1 MSEVAATNP
10 SPVASREAALRIA
23 LAARALNGLDVRA
36 LVGALIEKLDAPLT
50 EAKLGTLTVE
60 DLRVILAGD
69 FAEQGCHVGV
79 ESEVLKEAVRLLW
92 GQGVE
97 NSDFPVAEPY
107 TDGEMPGSIRVA
119 IAANRGEN
127 LDGHFGS
134 CERFLI
140 YQVGPQ
146 AVKLIGVR
154 STVEADAAED
164 KNTARSALINDCQI
178 VYVQSIGGPA
188 AAKVVRA
195 NVHPVKKPAGGP
207 ARTVLLELQGRLLN
221 PPPWLAQIMGVP
233 AASLAR
239 FEASLE
245 EEQA

>member
-1 MSEVAATNP
+1 MSATP
-10 SPVASREAALRIA
+10 IASREAALRIA
-23 LAARALNGLDVRA
+23 LAARTLNGLDVRA
-36 LVGALIEKLDAPLT
+36 LVGALVTKLEAPLT
-50 EAKLGTLTVE
+50 EAKLGTLTVD

-79 ESEVLKEAVRLLW
+79 AAETLKEAVRLLW

-97 NSDFPVAEPY
+97 NNDFPAVDTYNE
-107 TDGEMPGSIRVA
+107 GEMPGSLRVA

-140 YQVGPQ
+140 YQVNQ
-146 AVKLIGVR
+146 EQVKLIGVR
-154 STVEADAAED
+154 TTVEADAAED
-164 KNTARSALINDCQI
+164 KNAARSALINDCQI

-195 NVHPVKKPAGGP
+195 GVHPVKLPSGGK
-207 ARTVLLELQGRLLN
+207 AREVLVELQTRLAS

-233 AASLAR
+233 SASLAR
-239 FEASLE
+239 FEEELE
-245 EEQA
+245 SEESA

>member
-1 MSEVAATNP
+1 MSETP
-10 SPVASREAALRIA
+10 IASREAALRIA

-36 LVGALIEKLDAPLT
+36 LVGALIEKLEAPLT
-50 EAKLGTLTVE
+50 ETKLGTLTVE

-69 FAEQGCHVGV
+69 FAEQGCHVGI
-79 ESEVLKEAVRLLW
+79 EADILKEAIRLLW

-97 NSDFPVAEPY
+97 NGDFPAVESY
-107 TDGEMPGSIRVA
+107 TDGEMPGSLRVA
-119 IAANRGEN
+119 VAANRGEN

-140 YQVGPQ
+140 YQVSPDTIR
-146 AVKLIGVR
+146 LIGVR
-154 STVEADAAED
+154 STVEADTAED
-164 KNTARSALINDCQI
+164 RNSARSALINDCQI

-195 NVHPVKKPAGGP
+195 GVHPVKKPAGGKV
-207 ARTVLLELQGRLLN
+207 REVLVELQGRLAS

-239 FEASLE
+239 FEAEIEDEAAS
-245 EEQA
+245 

>member
-1 MSEVAATNP
+1 MSETP
-10 SPVASREAALRIA
+10 IASREAALRIA

-36 LVGALIEKLDAPLT
+36 LVGTLIEKLEAPLT

-79 ESEVLKEAVRLLW
+79 EAEALKEAIRLLW
-92 GQGVE
+92 GQGVA
-97 NSDFPVAEPY
+97 NSDFPTVDTY
-107 TDGEMPGSIRVA
+107 TEGEMPGSLRVA
-119 IAANRGEN
+119 VAANRGEN

-134 CERFLI
+134 CERFLV
-140 YQVGPQ
+140 YQVSPDTI
-146 AVKLIGVR
+146 KLIAIR

-164 KNTARSALINDCQI
+164 KNAARSALIGDCQI

-195 NVHPVKKPAGGP
+195 GVHPVKKPTGGA
-207 ARTVLLELQGRLLN
+207 AREVLVELQGRLTS

-239 FEASLE
+239 FEEEIE
-245 EEQA
+245 EEESA

>member
-1 MSEVAATNP
+1 MSDTP
-10 SPVASREAALRIA
+10 IASREAALRIA

-36 LVGALIEKLDAPLT
+36 LVGALIDKLEAPLT
-50 EAKLGTLTVE
+50 ESKLGTLTVE

-69 FAEQGCHVGV
+69 FAEQGCHVGI
-79 ESEVLKEAVRLLW
+79 EAETLKEAIRLLW

-97 NSDFPVAEPY
+97 NSDFPGVESYAEG
-107 TDGEMPGSIRVA
+107 DMPGSLRVA
-119 IAANRGEN
+119 VAANRGEN

-134 CERFLI
+134 CERFLV
-140 YQVGPQ
+140 YQVSPTEIR
-146 AVKLIGVR
+146 LIGVR

-164 KNTARSALINDCQI
+164 RNAARSALINDCQI

-195 NVHPVKKPAGGP
+195 GVHPVKKPAGGN
-207 ARTVLLELQGRLLN
+207 AREALVELQQRLSS

-239 FEASLE
+239 FEE
-245 EEQA
+245 ELAAGETA

>member
-1 MSEVAATNP
+1 MSE
-10 SPVASREAALRIA
+10 SPIASREAALRIA

-36 LVGALIEKLDAPLT
+36 LVGALIEKLEAPLT

-79 ESEVLKEAVRLLW
+79 EAEALKEAIRLLW

-97 NSDFPVAEPY
+97 NSDFPAVDSYSE
-107 TDGEMPGSIRVA
+107 GEMPGSLRVA
-119 IAANRGEN
+119 VAANRGEN

-140 YQVGPQ
+140 YQVSQQ
-146 AVKLIGVR
+146 AIKLIAIR
-154 STVEADAAED
+154 TTVEADTAED
-164 KNTARSALINDCQI
+164 KNAARSALIGDCQI

-195 NVHPVKKPAGGP
+195 GVHPVKKPTGGP
-207 ARTVLLELQGRLLN
+207 AREALAELQERLAS

-233 AASLAR
+233 SASLAR
-239 FEASLE
+239 FEEDLAAE
-245 EEQA
+245 ESA

>member
-1 MSEVAATNP
+1 MSET
-10 SPVASREAALRIA
+10 PVASREAALRIA

-36 LVGALIEKLDAPLT
+36 LVGALIEKFEAPLT
-50 EAKLGTLTVE
+50 ETKLGTLTVE

-79 ESEVLKEAVRLLW
+79 DNEQLKEAIRLLW
-92 GQGVE
+92 GQGLDH
-97 NSDFPVAEPY
+97 SDFPAVDAYSE
-107 TDGEMPGSIRVA
+107 GEMPGSIRVA
-119 IAANRGEN
+119 VAANRGEN

-134 CERFLI
+134 CDRFLV
-140 YQVGPQ
+140 YQVGAQ
-146 AVKLIGVR
+146 EIRLVGVR
-154 STVEADAAED
+154 STAEADAAED
-164 KNTARSALINDCQI
+164 KNAARSALIGDCQI

-195 NVHPVKKPAGGP
+195 GVHPVKKPAGGP
-207 ARTVLLELQGRLLN
+207 IREVLVELQGRLSS

-239 FEASLE
+239 FEE
-245 EEQA
+245 ELAAGESR

>member
-1 MSEVAATNP
+1 MSDTP
-10 SPVASREAALRIA
+10 IASREAALRIA

-36 LVGALIEKLDAPLT
+36 LVGALVEKLESPLT

-79 ESEVLKEAVRLLW
+79 EGEALKEAVRLLW

-97 NSDFPVAEPY
+97 NSDFPAVDAY
-107 TDGEMPGSIRVA
+107 TDGDMPGSLRVA
-119 IAANRGEN
+119 VAANRGET

-134 CERFLI
+134 CERFLV
-140 YQVGPQ
+140 YQVSPEQ
-146 AVKLIGVR
+146 IKLIAIR
-154 STVEADAAED
+154 TTVEADTAED
-164 KNTARSALINDCQI
+164 KNAARSALINDCQI

-195 NVHPVKKPAGGP
+195 GVHPVKKPEGGK
-207 ARTVLLELQGRLLN
+207 ARLVLIELQGRLSS

-233 AASLAR
+233 SASLAR
-239 FEASLE
+239 FEE
-245 EEQA
+245 EMESEESA

>member
-1 MSEVAATNP
+1 MSE
-10 SPVASREAALRIA
+10 SPIASREAALRLA
-23 LAARALNGLDVRA
+23 LAARALNGLDVKA
-36 LVGALIEKLDAPLT
+36 FVGALLEKLEAPLT
-50 EAKLGTLTVE
+50 ESKLAKLTVE

-79 ESEVLKEAVRLLW
+79 DGESLKEAVRLLW
-92 GQGVE
+92 GEGVE
-97 NSDFPVAEPY
+97 NSDFPAVDPY
-107 TDGEMPGSIRVA
+107 TEGEMPGSIRVA

-134 CERFLI
+134 CDRFLI
-140 YQVGPQ
+140 YQVGPSEIR
-146 AVKLIGVR
+146 LIDIR
-154 STVEADAAED
+154 STAEADGADD
-164 KNTARSALINDCQI
+164 KNAARSALIGDCQI

-195 NVHPVKKPAGGP
+195 DVHPIKKPEGGP
-207 ARTVLLELQGRLLN
+207 ARIVLQELQGRLSS

-239 FEASLE
+239 FEESLE
-245 EEQA
+245 DGEHA

>member
-1 MSEVAATNP
+1 MSAT
-10 SPVASREAALRIA
+10 PVASREAALRIA

-36 LVGALIEKLDAPLT
+36 LVGALIEKLDTPLT
-50 EAKLGTLTVE
+50 ESKLGTLTVE

-79 ESEVLKEAVRLLW
+79 EPEALKEAIRLLW
-92 GQGVE
+92 GQGVV
-97 NSDFPVAEPY
+97 NSDFPAIEAY
-107 TDGEMPGSIRVA
+107 TDGDMPGSLRVA

-134 CERFLI
+134 CERFLV
-140 YQVGPQ
+140 YQVSPTDIRL
-146 AVKLIGVR
+146 VDVR
-154 STVEADAAED
+154 STVEADGAED
-164 KNTARSALINDCQI
+164 RNAARSALINDCQI

-195 NVHPVKKPAGGP
+195 GVHPVKKPGGGP
-207 ARTVLLELQGRLLN
+207 AREALAELQQRLTC

-239 FEASLE
+239 FEEELE
-245 EEQA
+245 TGEAA

>member
-1 MSEVAATNP
+1 MSDTPAST
-10 SPVASREAALRIA
+10 PVASREAALRIA

-36 LVGALIEKLDAPLT
+36 LVGALISKLDAPLT

-60 DLRVILAGD
+60 DLRLILAGD

-79 ESEVLKEAVRLLW
+79 DAETLKEAVRLLW
-92 GQGVE
+92 GQGMAH
-97 NSDFPVAEPY
+97 SDFPTVDAYQEG
-107 TDGEMPGSIRVA
+107 DMPGSLRVA

-140 YQVGPQ
+140 YQVGPDEIR
-146 AVKLIGVR
+146 LIAVR

-164 KNTARSALINDCQI
+164 RNAARSALIGDCQI
-178 VYVQSIGGPA
+178 VYIQSIGGPA
-188 AAKVVRA
+188 AAKAVRA
-195 NVHPVKKPAGGP
+195 GVHPVKKPAGGQ
-207 ARTVLLELQGRLLN
+207 AREVLAELQGRLSS

-233 AASLAR
+233 SASLAR
-239 FEASLE
+239 FEEQMTTE
-245 EEQA
+245 ESA

>member
-1 MSEVAATNP
+1 MSDT
-10 SPVASREAALRIA
+10 PVASREAALRIA
-23 LAARALNGLDVRA
+23 LAARTLNGLEVRA
-36 LVGALIEKLDAPLT
+36 LVGALIEKLGSPLT
-50 EAKLGTLTVE
+50 ETKLGTLTVE

-79 ESEVLKEAVRLLW
+79 EADKLKEAVRLLW

-97 NSDFPVAEPY
+97 NIDFPAVDAYNE
-107 TDGEMPGSIRVA
+107 GEMPGSLRVA

-140 YQVGPQ
+140 YQVG
-146 AVKLIGVR
+146 ADAIKLIAVR
-154 STVEADAAED
+154 STVEADAEED
-164 KNTARSALINDCQI
+164 KNAARSALINDCQI

-195 NVHPVKKPAGGP
+195 DVHPIKKPTGGK
-207 ARTVLLELQGRLLN
+207 AREVLIELQGRLAS

-233 AASLAR
+233 SASLAR
-239 FEASLE
+239 FEEAIEAGES
-245 EEQA
+245 A